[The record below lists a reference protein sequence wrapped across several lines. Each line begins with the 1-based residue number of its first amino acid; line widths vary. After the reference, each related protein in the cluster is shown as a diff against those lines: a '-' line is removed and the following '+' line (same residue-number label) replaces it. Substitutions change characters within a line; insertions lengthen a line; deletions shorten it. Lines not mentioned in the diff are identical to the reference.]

1 MSYVP
6 QYLIAAG
13 GLVLLT
19 GVALMVIIGF
29 YDEGK
34 NATKKMLMSAGVSV
48 MGLIM
53 ITFTQ
58 YATTSAAI
66 DRLETLQIRSDR
78 TMSTQA
84 HASIRR

>member
-6 QYLIAAG
+6 PYLIAVG
-13 GLVLLT
+13 GLVFLT

-29 YDEGK
+29 DDEGK
-34 NATKKMLMSAGVSV
+34 NATKKMVMSAGVSV

-58 YATTSAAI
+58 YATTNAAI
-66 DRLETLQIRSDR
+66 DRLETLQIQSDR